1 MLSGTSYYVRLP
13 KMGPAGLAVLV
24 LPCSPASATAKSISF
39 LPLAGCAIGTGMV
52 FGSLIRGISYSPEQ
66 EETMFNYAV
75 LGFAFIETFAFMLFG
90 AAALAVLF

>member
-1 MLSGTSYYVRLP
+1 MLFV
-13 KMGPAGLAVLV
+13 KAAKVIAV
-24 LPCSPASATAKSISF
+24 SISF